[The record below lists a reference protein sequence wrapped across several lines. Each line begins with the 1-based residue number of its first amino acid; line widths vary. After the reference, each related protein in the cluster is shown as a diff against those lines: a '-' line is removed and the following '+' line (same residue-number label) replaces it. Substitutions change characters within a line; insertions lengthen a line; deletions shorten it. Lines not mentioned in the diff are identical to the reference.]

1 MNAAL
6 PAPVVGRFA
15 PSPSGPLHFGSL
27 IAAVGSFLQ
36 ARAQGGQWRLRIDD
50 LDAPRTRVGA
60 ETDILRTLEAFGFA
74 WDGAIARQS
83 DAASQARYQAAFAQ
97 LREMG
102 AVYGCACTRRD
113 LADAPRARDG
123 ARRYPGTCRAG
134 LPAGLAARAFRVRV
148 HGEVEFLDGVQGRQT
163 ENLAEDC
170 GDFIVAR
177 ADGVFAYQ
185 LAVVLDDA
193 AQSVTEV
200 VRGADLLAST
210 GRQIFLH
217 RLLGLPVP
225 VYAHLPMIVNRQ
237 GKPYS
242 QTNAGA
248 AAGCAPRARTT
259 GRRARLPRP
268 PAAHGSLPRAGER
281 TMGVGTATLDT
292 RARAAPGGHRAV
304 TRHCT
309 ARFQE
314 KQKWSRTQNAE
325 APAFS

>member
-1 MNAAL
+1 MNAAAL
-6 PAPVVGRFA
+6 SVPVVGRFA

-83 DAASQARYQAAFAQ
+83 DAANQARYQAAFAQ
-97 LREMG
+97 LQQAG

-134 LPAGLAARAFRVRV
+134 LPAGVAARAFRVRV

-193 AQSVTEV
+193 AQGVTEV

-225 VYAHLPMIVNRQ
+225 VYAHLPLALDA
-237 GKPYS
+237 
-242 QTNAGA
+242 AGA
-248 AAGCAPRARTT
+248 KLSKQTLAQPLDA
-259 GRRARLPRP
+259 RRAPEQLAAALAFLGHPPPTEVCRAPVRELWAWALPHWTLARV
-268 PAAHGSLPRAGER
+268 PR
-281 TMGVGTATLDT
+281 
-292 RARAAPGGHRAV
+292 RAAI
-304 TRHCT
+304 
-309 ARFQE
+309 
-314 KQKWSRTQNAE
+314 
-325 APAFS
+325 AP

>member
-1 MNAAL
+1 MNAAAL

-15 PSPSGPLHFGSL
+15 PSPSGALHFGSL

-50 LDAPRTRVGA
+50 LDAPRTRAGA

-97 LREMG
+97 LQQAG

-134 LPAGLAARAFRVRV
+134 LPAGVAARAFRVRV
-148 HGEVEFLDGVQGRQT
+148 HGEVEVLDGVQGRQT

-170 GDFIVAR
+170 GDFIIAR
-177 ADGVFAYQ
+177 ANGVFAYQ

-193 AQSVTEV
+193 AQGVTEV
-200 VRGADLLAST
+200 VRGADLLTST

-225 VYAHLPMIVNRQ
+225 VYAHLPLALDA
-237 GKPYS
+237 
-242 QTNAGA
+242 AGA
-248 AAGCAPRARTT
+248 KLSKQTLAQPLDA
-259 GRRARLPRP
+259 RRAPEQLAAALAFLGHPPPTEVCRASVRELWAWALPHWTLARV
-268 PAAHGSLPRAGER
+268 PR
-281 TMGVGTATLDT
+281 
-292 RARAAPGGHRAV
+292 RAAIAP
-304 TRHCT
+304 
-309 ARFQE
+309 E
-314 KQKWSRTQNAE
+314 WSLSSKDGQVAQR
-325 APAFS
+325 P

>member
-1 MNAAL
+1 MNAAAL
-6 PAPVVGRFA
+6 SVPVVGRFA
-15 PSPSGPLHFGSL
+15 PSPSGSLHFGSL

-50 LDAPRTRVGA
+50 LDAPRTRAGA

-97 LREMG
+97 LQQAG

-113 LADAPRARDG
+113 LTDAPRARDG

-134 LPAGLAARAFRVRV
+134 LPAGVAARAFRVRV
-148 HGEVEFLDGVQGRQT
+148 HGEVEFLDGIQGRQT

-170 GDFIVAR
+170 GDFIIAR

-193 AQSVTEV
+193 AQGVTEV
-200 VRGADLLAST
+200 VRGADLLATT

-217 RLLGLPVP
+217 HLLGLPVP
-225 VYAHLPMIVNRQ
+225 VYAHLPLALDA
-237 GKPYS
+237 
-242 QTNAGA
+242 AGA
-248 AAGCAPRARTT
+248 KLSKQTLAQPLDA
-259 GRRARLPRP
+259 RRAPEQLAAALAFLGHPPPTEVCRAPVRELWAWALPHWTLARV
-268 PAAHGSLPRAGER
+268 PR
-281 TMGVGTATLDT
+281 
-292 RARAAPGGHRAV
+292 RAAIAP
-304 TRHCT
+304 
-309 ARFQE
+309 E
-314 KQKWSRTQNAE
+314 WSLSSKDGQVAQR
-325 APAFS
+325 P

>member
-1 MNAAL
+1 MNTAAPPVAP
-6 PAPVVGRFA
+6 PAARIVGRFA

-36 ARAQGGQWRLRIDD
+36 ARTQGGLWRLRIDD
-50 LDAPRTRVGA
+50 LDAPRTRAGA
-60 ETDILRTLEAFGFA
+60 ETDILRTLEAFGFR

-97 LREMG
+97 LQQAG

-134 LPAGLAARAFRVRV
+134 LPANVPARAFRLRV
-148 HGEVEFLDGVQGRQT
+148 QGVVEFDDGVQGRQT
-163 ENLAEDC
+163 ENLPEDC

-193 AQSVTEV
+193 AQNVTEV

-217 RLLGLPVP
+217 HLLGLPVP
-225 VYAHLPMIVNRQ
+225 KYAHLPLALDA
-237 GKPYS
+237 
-242 QTNAGA
+242 AGA
-248 AAGCAPRARTT
+248 KLSKQTLAQP
-259 GRRARLPRP
+259 
-268 PAAHGSLPRAGER
+268 
-281 TMGVGTATLDT
+281 LDT
-292 RARAAPGGHRAV
+292 RRAAEQLTAALTFLGHPPPPALSRAPLREV
-304 TRHCT
+304 W
-309 ARFQE
+309 AWAQ
-314 KQKWSRTQNAE
+314 QNWSLTHVPRTG
-325 APAFS
+325 APAPAWCVQAAEQRAK

>member
-1 MNAAL
+1 MNTAAL
-6 PAPVVGRFA
+6 SVPVVGRFA

-50 LDAPRTRVGA
+50 LDTPRTRAGA

-74 WDGAIARQS
+74 WDGTIARQS

-97 LREMG
+97 LQQAG

-134 LPAGLAARAFRVRV
+134 LPAGVAARAFRVRV
-148 HGEVEFLDGVQGRQT
+148 QGEVEFLDGVQGRQT

-193 AQSVTEV
+193 AQGVTEV

-225 VYAHLPMIVNRQ
+225 VYAHLPLALDA
-237 GKPYS
+237 
-242 QTNAGA
+242 AGA
-248 AAGCAPRARTT
+248 KLSKQTLAQPLDA
-259 GRRARLPRP
+259 RRAPEQLAAALTFLAHPPPTEVCHAPVNELWAWALPHWTLARV
-268 PAAHGSLPRAGER
+268 PR
-281 TMGVGTATLDT
+281 
-292 RARAAPGGHRAV
+292 RAAIAP
-304 TRHCT
+304 
-309 ARFQE
+309 E
-314 KQKWSRTQNAE
+314 WSLSSKDGQVAQR
-325 APAFS
+325 P